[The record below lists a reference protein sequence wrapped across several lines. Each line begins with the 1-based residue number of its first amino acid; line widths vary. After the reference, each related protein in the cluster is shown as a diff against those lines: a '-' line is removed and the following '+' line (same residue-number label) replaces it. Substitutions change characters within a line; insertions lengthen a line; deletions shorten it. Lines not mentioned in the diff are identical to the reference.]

1 MHFPLS
7 LSFFGKGNVQDKG
20 ILNRLLK
27 ISFYPMENNNIAKEL
42 MFHTSVATINAL
54 QNI

>member
-1 MHFPLS
+1 MFFPFS

-20 ILNRLLK
+20 ILNTLLK
-27 ISFYPMENNNIAKEL
+27 ISFYPMENSNIAEEMML
-42 MFHTSVATINAL
+42 HTSVATSNAL